1 MVESSINISETQAE
15 ILQSLSNFLTVSDI
29 AKHRKTTR
37 QAVYKVIIRL
47 IGKGLLKRVGGVL
60 GLTQNGKKGLHSLMG
75 LTNKLRQHNFGVK
88 IEILESR
95 RNWDRKRNIIMRMP
109 YFNKRVKLKNNFYD
123 LLSFGKV
130 GIKSTTKSIIFNLP
144 TLFGSVDEAVIQ
156 AMDILFSTIPK
167 VESRFN
173 IKLVKDQKMN
183 MTIISQEYAKLNDAL
198 ARIYKEKDKKLYIV
212 DERGELRFIADYSFA
227 LSEFETVHP
236 SKAGDDMNAVNP
248 FLLDLARNPTTLSK
262 IKEEMEREMSE
273 VANLIKK
280 TSGNQMTLSQTLEQM
295 SNNIIRITKEIVE
308 LKK

>member
-1 MVESSINISETQAE
+1 
-15 ILQSLSNFLTVSDI
+15 
-29 AKHRKTTR
+29 
-37 QAVYKVIIRL
+37 
-47 IGKGLLKRVGGVL
+47 
-60 GLTQNGKKGLHSLMG
+60 
-75 LTNKLRQHNFGVK
+75 
-88 IEILESR
+88 
-95 RNWDRKRNIIMRMP
+95 
-109 YFNKRVKLKNNFYD
+109 
-123 LLSFGKV
+123 
-130 GIKSTTKSIIFNLP
+130 
-144 TLFGSVDEAVIQ
+144 
-156 AMDILFSTIPK
+156 MDILFSTIPK

-280 TSGNQMTLSQTLEQM
+280 TSGNQMTL
-295 SNNIIRITKEIVE
+295 
-308 LKK
+308 